1 MRVVVEGRRRRRGVY
16 RVGIDQVEGPARA
29 GMQANCSIAEG
40 PAMADTDGS
49 CEGCTYCRR
58 GTVADRESLEAEER
72 MGFHV
77 VVEAYEEEY

>member
-40 PAMADTDGS
+40 PAMADT
-49 CEGCTYCRR
+49 
-58 GTVADRESLEAEER
+58 VADRESLEAEER